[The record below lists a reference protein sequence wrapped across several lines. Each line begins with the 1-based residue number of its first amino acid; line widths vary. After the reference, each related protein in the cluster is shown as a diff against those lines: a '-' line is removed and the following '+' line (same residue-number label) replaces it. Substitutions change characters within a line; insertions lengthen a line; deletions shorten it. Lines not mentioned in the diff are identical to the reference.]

1 MDLYTV
7 LMDFEVAYEARHGR
21 APKLFRRKG
30 GGTSFSAPGSA
41 GDDGFGI
48 ISDQPAQAVLS
59 ASAGGNAKQR
69 RASRRQAAIES
80 LGTQI
85 SVGEASLGGTQ
96 GATDHT
102 ATGDGDSAAQGVGLP
117 MAISGCAIR
126 SRPPS
131 VPQSDGNTGSLN
143 GGDGWGMPEERL
155 LKPLPHWEDPDLR
168 ALAGTISRDIFTRS
182 TGVSWGDVV
191 ALEEPKRL
199 LKEAV
204 VMPVKYPE
212 LFTGLLTP
220 WCGILLY
227 GPPGTGKTMLAK
239 AVANECRTTFFNIS
253 ASSIVSKYRGDS
265 EKLVRVLFEL
275 ARHHAPSTIF
285 IDEIDAIMGQRGDA
299 GGGSEHEGS
308 RRMKTELLIQ
318 MDGLAKGAELV
329 FVLAASNLPWELDVA
344 LLRRLEKRV
353 LVPLPNE
360 PAREAMLRR
369 NLAGRTGSQPP
380 GAGAKHDSPTMSECV
395 DFAAVAAAT
404 EGYSGADIRLL
415 CKEAAMRPVRRLM
428 RQLEDTDTAAAPVSA
443 SGATPVDATAALQRD
458 PVTRSDINA
467 ALNTTFASAHKFAQ
481 KYEAWAREFGA
492 A

>member
-1 MDLYTV
+1 
-7 LMDFEVAYEARHGR
+7 
-21 APKLFRRKG
+21 
-30 GGTSFSAPGSA
+30 
-41 GDDGFGI
+41 
-48 ISDQPAQAVLS
+48 
-59 ASAGGNAKQR
+59 
-69 RASRRQAAIES
+69 
-80 LGTQI
+80 
-85 SVGEASLGGTQ
+85 
-96 GATDHT
+96 
-102 ATGDGDSAAQGVGLP
+102 
-117 MAISGCAIR
+117 
-126 SRPPS
+126 
-131 VPQSDGNTGSLN
+131 
-143 GGDGWGMPEERL
+143 MPEERL

-369 NLAGRTGSQPP
+369 NLAGRTGLEVSHNTRLISPISRQCQPALPASLPYTAALPSDFKWASVMHMLTAAEYDSTTPSQR
-380 GAGAKHDSPTMSECV
+380 V
-395 DFAAVAAAT
+395 DFAAVAAST
-404 EGYSGADIRLL
+404 EGYSGADMRLL
-415 CKEAAMRPVRRLM
+415 CKEAAMRPVRSRLM
-428 RQLEDTDTAAAPVSA
+428 RQLEDTDTAAAPLSA
-443 SGATPVDATAALQRD
+443 SGTTPVDATAALQRD
-458 PVTRSDINA
+458 PVTRSDIDA
-467 ALNTTFASAHKFAQ
+467 ALNTTSASTHKFAQ